1 MARSVRSFTLSL
13 ETQTQLDQLQSD
25 LEPHNL
31 TPLLT
36 AEPSKPLPPP
46 APVSLTKNKNGLVP
60 WEAMMQSAQAERE
73 AAALESQPTAK
84 MNASRLVDIL
94 LIAAIN
100 LIREREVRRAAL
112 QAAAAKPP
120 KKAS

>member
-36 AEPSKPLPPP
+36 AEPSLLPPP
-46 APVSLTKNKNGLVP
+46 SSAPTKNKKGLVS
-60 WEAMMQSAQAERE
+60 WEE
-73 AAALESQPTAK
+73 TFK
-84 MNASRLVDIL
+84 
-94 LIAAIN
+94 IN
-100 LIREREVRRAAL
+100 
-112 QAAAAKPP
+112 Q
-120 KKAS
+120 